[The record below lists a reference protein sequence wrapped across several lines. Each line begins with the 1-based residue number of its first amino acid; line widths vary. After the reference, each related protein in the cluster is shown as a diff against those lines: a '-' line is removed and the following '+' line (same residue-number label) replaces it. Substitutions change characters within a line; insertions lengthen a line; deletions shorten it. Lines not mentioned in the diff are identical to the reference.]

1 MNQKN
6 LDRYYEAKIASKKA
20 DMIVDLEKLIAKAEA
35 AGIQRE
41 ILQEFRETRK
51 NVIMR
56 YSAHTP
62 FGAST
67 LISKSPEP
75 TGEKS

>member
-41 ILQEFRETRK
+41 I
-51 NVIMR
+51 IM
-56 YSAHTP
+56 
-62 FGAST
+62 ST
-67 LISKSPEP
+67 FSQLMLSMRPPSW
-75 TGEKS
+75 